1 MNAFH
6 QSIQPPEIP
15 DHELI
20 RCIGEGS
27 YGEIWLAKTVMG
39 IYRAVKIIYRAR
51 FEQERSYEREFQGI
65 QRFEP
70 ISRSHP
76 GLVDILQI
84 GRNDT
89 AGYYYYIMELA
100 DDHDTSRPFDPLT
113 YSAKTLSRHLL
124 QHERLPAAEALDIG
138 RNLAAALAHMHG
150 HGLVHRDIKPA
161 NIIFVNAEPKL
172 ADIGLVA
179 PVTAGSS
186 YVGTEGYIPPEG
198 PGAVQADIY
207 GLGKVLYE
215 MTTGQ
220 DRNAFPELPA
230 GLDQFPDGDQVVE
243 LNEVILKACATK
255 PEARHQS
262 AKDLRSELDVLLG
275 GRSVRR
281 LRVVERQLSMVRRVA
296 ALAVVLAVIGI
307 IYGVATSYLR
317 SREEK
322 LLAEAYIKDGANL
335 VADRNLHAAA
345 PLFAEALRLQKRRP
359 KDMDTSRVRLGTLA
373 QQSPRLLQF
382 WQMDRMVSDVR
393 FSPDGRHLLIGG
405 RKRAWLMEIETS
417 ATVLDIPFGE
427 AIETAVFSPDGK
439 NIAVTDGDRVIV
451 FDARTGLEQFQFRAP
466 GHVYAAEYSPDGER
480 MVVAC
485 EDRKAHILNAT
496 NGVALQKL
504 RGHRSRLWYANFGP
518 DNNLVVTGG
527 QDETARLWDAMSG
540 EEICPPL
547 VHPSWVFSAAI
558 SPDGRQVAT
567 SSTDGRLRIWN
578 TNGSL
583 ALSAGLDHDAGIRR
597 VAYSPDG
604 RFIISA
610 SVDQT
615 VRIWDAKTGQP
626 AGATLNLQAV
636 GMQAVFDADARRVA
650 TASASGEIK
659 IWQVRPDAPMNLG
672 PHTKISRNGERY
684 VTLTNNTI
692 SLWNARDDSRS
703 AAPQSVSGQM
713 LDLLCNSTGTRVVVP
728 SLDENSGFIMVQ
740 VFEPITKGYRW
751 FPIVDSDHWWLNA
764 EGTRLLA
771 GYKRTIS
778 CWDTTTGK
786 MIFAT
791 NNMPMTAHYVAF
803 ASNGRA
809 IALGGGAHSTVLIL
823 DAATGDELGRTKVDD
838 KVISLAF
845 SPDATKLVTASGTG
859 HLHPCAAQLWDGRNG
874 QSLGLRLP
882 HAASLMDVQF
892 SHDGRRISTFSRDQ
906 RAAVWD
912 ATSGQ
917 LVFDS
922 ILLPSTVCSTE
933 FSPDD
938 RWIVTTTKKLAQ
950 VWDAATGQPVTPPFT
965 DPAEFKQAGFCAGGT
980 RLWVSSERGM
990 LLWNLPRHP
999 ATPAEWLDLARNLGV
1014 TIPSA
1019 LRQPAGAL
1027 TTNQLHERCAAE
1039 RKQTAASLEAWRR
1052 DQVDLCE
1059 ADKDWFA
1066 AQFHLEK
1073 LLRPS
1078 PNDPVLRARWEKAR
1092 EYLKG
1097 TPP

>member
-100 DDHDTSRPFDPLT
+100 DDHDASRPFDPAT
-113 YSAKTLSRHLL
+113 YSAKTLNRHLL
-124 QHERLPAAEALDIG
+124 QHTRLPAAEALDIG

-243 LNEVILKACATK
+243 LNEVILKACAAK

-262 AKDLRSELDVLLG
+262 AKDLRSELDALLG

-281 LRVVERQLSMVRRVA
+281 MRAIERQLSMVRRVA
-296 ALAVVLAVIGI
+296 VLAVVLAILGI
-307 IYGVATSYLR
+307 IYGVVTSYMR

-335 VADRNLHAAA
+335 VAARNLHAAA

-359 KDMDTSRVRLGTLA
+359 DDMDTTRVRLGTLA
-373 QQSPRLLQF
+373 EQSPRLLQF
-382 WQMDRMVSDVR
+382 WRADRNLSDVR
-393 FSPDGRHLLIGG
+393 FSPNGCHLLIGG
-405 RKRAWLMEIETS
+405 KKRAWLMDIETS
-417 ATVLDIPFGE
+417 ATILDIPLDD
-427 AIETAVFSPDGK
+427 AIETAVFSPDGER
-439 NIAVTDGDRVIV
+439 IAVTDYDRVTV
-451 FDARTGLEQFQFRAP
+451 FDVKNSEQLFRTRVAV
-466 GHVYAAEYSPDGER
+466 HATSAEYSPDGTR
-480 MVVAC
+480 LVVASN
-485 EDRKAHILNAT
+485 DRKAYILDAAT
-496 NGVALQKL
+496 GEILQRL
-504 RGHRSRLWYANFGP
+504 RGHSNRVWYASFGP
-518 DNNLVVTGG
+518 DSNLVVTSGEDG
-527 QDETARLWDAMSG
+527 TARLWNATTG
-540 EEICPPL
+540 TEISSTL
-547 VHPSWVFSAAI
+547 VHPNWIFSASI
-558 SPDGRQVAT
+558 SPNGQQFAT
-567 SSTDGRLRIWN
+567 ACTDGRVRIWN
-578 TNGSL
+578 TNGTL
-583 ALSAGLDHDAGIRR
+583 AFSAGLEHDAGVRR
-597 VAYSPDG
+597 VNYSPDG
-604 RFIISA
+604 RFILSA

-615 VRIWDAKTGQP
+615 VRIWDAHNGQP
-626 AGATLNLQAV
+626 AGATLNLQSV
-636 GMQAVFDADARRVA
+636 GMQAVFDAEGRRVA
-650 TASASGEIK
+650 IAGASGEIK
-659 IWQVRPDAPMNLG
+659 IWDIRPSAPKNLG
-672 PHTKISRNGERY
+672 TNTVFSGDGERY
-684 VTLTNNTI
+684 VTIATNAL
-692 SLWNARDDSRS
+692 SLWNARDDSRLS
-703 AAPQSVSGQM
+703 APLPLSG
-713 LDLLCNSTGTRVVVP
+713 LVLKLFCNDVGTRIVAP
-728 SLDENSGFIMVQ
+728 TFDEQSDFTMAQ
-740 VFEPITKGYRW
+740 VIEPDTKSVRW
-751 FPIVDSDHWWLNA
+751 FPIMDSDRWWLNA
-764 EGTRLLA
+764 DGTRLLA

-786 MIFAT
+786 MIFA
-791 NNMPMTAHYVAF
+791 MKSLPMTVHHVAF
-803 ASNGRA
+803 GSTGKSVA
-809 IALGGGAHSTVLIL
+809 IGGGNHSTVLLL
-823 DAATGDELGRTKVDD
+823 DIQNGNELARIKVEQ
-838 KVISLAF
+838 KVQALSF
-845 SPDATKLVTASGTG
+845 SPDATKLVTASETG
-859 HLHPCAAQLWDGRNG
+859 QLDPCSAQLWDGRNG
-874 QSLGLRLP
+874 ASLGLRLP
-882 HAASLMDVQF
+882 HGASLMDCQF
-892 SHDGRRISTFSRDQ
+892 SHDGRRIATFSRDQ

-912 ATSGQ
+912 ASSGK
-917 LVFDS
+917 LVFDP
-922 ILLPSTVCSTE
+922 ILLPSTVRSIE
-933 FSPDD
+933 FSQND
-938 RWIVTTTKKLAQ
+938 RWIVATTAKLAQ
-950 VWDAATGQPVTPPFT
+950 IWDAETGQPVTPPFT
-965 DPAEFKQAGFCAGGT
+965 DPANFKRAGFCAGGS
-980 RLWVSSERGM
+980 RIWVESDRGT
-990 LLWNLPRHP
+990 LLWNLPRHSAEP
-999 ATPAEWLDLARNLGV
+999 DEWLELARNYGV

-1027 TTNQLHERCAAE
+1027 TTNQLRDLCAAE
-1039 RKQTAASLEAWRR
+1039 RARTHAGLDAWRR
-1052 DQVDLCE
+1052 DQVDLSE
-1059 ADKDWFA
+1059 AAKDWFA

-1073 LLRPS
+1073 LLQTS
-1078 PNDPVLRARWEKAR
+1078 PNDSALRDRLENIRKN
-1092 EYLKG
+1092 LKG
-1097 TPP
+1097 TPH